1 MNASNPG
8 TGFLFDSVVAHNASA
23 FPEPGGY
30 LATNVKGVASSSAGG
45 WGSSATSCHGS
56 YAICSSSAAYG

>member
-30 LATNVKGVASSSAGG
+30 LATNVKGVATGGTSPVPAGFVVQ
-45 WGSSATSCHGS
+45 
-56 YAICSSSAAYG
+56 